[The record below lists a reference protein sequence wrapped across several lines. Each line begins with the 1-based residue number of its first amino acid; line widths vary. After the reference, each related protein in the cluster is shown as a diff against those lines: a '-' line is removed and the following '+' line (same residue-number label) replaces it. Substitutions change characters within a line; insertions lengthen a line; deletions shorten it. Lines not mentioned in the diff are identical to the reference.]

1 MAEHTKHRWQGFRGG
16 MKHFQ
21 MCAVCGKVKEEEVTD
36 VAAPAPEP
44 VEIEVEAEEP
54 KEKK

>member
-21 MCAVCGKVKEEEVTD
+21 MCAVCGKVKDEEVTD

-44 VEIEVEAEEP
+44 VEIEVEVVE
-54 KEKK
+54 EKKK